1 MGNEKK
7 KEKKKSTTSLTV
19 AKATESTPQE
29 GENMTATATMTTKE
43 AKAKFKAELE
53 AIKIQEKVEREAAKA
68 KRKADR
74 EAKAAAK
81 AAGISP
87 IFSRVDSIT
96 DFVSKNKS
104 FTLDEIAKG
113 SNATYAAERNN
124 QKADNERESK
134 AINRWILKALVNVEY
149 LKLVEGVYSKK

>member
-1 MGNEKK
+1 MAKQKK
-7 KEKKKSTTSLTV
+7 KGKTNLTV
-19 AKATESTPQE
+19 AKPTESTPQE
-29 GENMTATATMTTKE
+29 GENMAEATKEMTTKE
-43 AKAKFKAELE
+43 AKAKFKAELD
-53 AIKIQEKVEREAAKA
+53 AIKVREKAEREAAKE
-68 KRKADR
+68 KRKVDR

-96 DFVSKNKS
+96 DYVSKNAT

-113 SNATYAAERNN
+113 SNATYAAERKN

-134 AINRWILKALVNVEY
+134 GINRWILKALVNVGY
-149 LKLVEGVYSKK
+149 LKLEEGKYSRA

>member
-1 MGNEKK
+1 MSEA
-7 KEKKKSTTSLTV
+7 
-19 AKATESTPQE
+19 AKVMS
-29 GENMTATATMTTKE
+29 TKE
-43 AKAKFKAELE
+43 AKAKFKAELD
-53 AIKIQEKVEREAAKA
+53 AIKVREKAEREAAKE
-68 KRKADR
+68 KRKVDR

-104 FTLDEIAKG
+104 FNLDDIAKG
-113 SNATYAAERNN
+113 SNATYTAERKN

-134 AINRWILKALVNVEY
+134 AICRWILKALVNVDY
-149 LKLVEGVYSKK
+149 LQLVEGTYSRK